1 MKKEFSY
8 NEAFVLINLI
18 NQTKVNGF
26 KLNRS
31 RNRNKEKLTKKIE
44 EFQEDLKTSKP
55 KDVETIEA
63 IAENERTKEQIEVL
77 NKWNKEVEK
86 LASEKFEIEL
96 QTFDFD
102 KADELNP
109 GADSNVF
116 NSVEFFLIDKE
127 D

>member
-8 NEAFVLINLI
+8 KEAIMLINLI

-31 RNRNKEKLTKKIE
+31 RNRNKEKLAKKFK

-55 KDVETIEA
+55 KDVEIIED
-63 IAENERTKEQIEVL
+63 IAENERTQEQIEVL
-77 NKWNKEVEK
+77 NKWNEEVEK

-116 NSVEFFLIDKE
+116 NSVGFFLIDKE

>member
-8 NEAFVLINLI
+8 YEAIMLIRLI

-31 RNRNKEKLTKKIE
+31 RNRNKEKLTKKYN

-55 KDVETIEA
+55 KDVEIIED
-63 IAENERTKEQIEVL
+63 IAENERTQEQIEVL
-77 NKWNKEVEK
+77 NKWNEEVEK